1 MHHGLG
7 LQTTQAKGQTKK
19 KENQN
24 QNVLGFE
31 IPQAGSKLL

>member
-7 LQTTQAKGQTKK
+7 LQTTQGKMSDKK
-19 KENQN
+19 IIQN

-31 IPQAGSKLL
+31 IPQATSKLV